1 MFDRR
6 TRAIGALLATLI
18 VGACTETQYIERDPV
33 NPPPDAASGFLGY
46 YDASTKLT
54 TCGNCHVTHQAK
66 WEGTAHSSAWAALPV
81 NAPAYCAGCHTV
93 NENGNSVD
101 SAAGYNKVQSV
112 AYHDVQCESCHGPGF
127 AHATTPDA
135 GVPPLAHIGPLVAGA
150 SCASCH
156 SGSHTPF
163 AEQWAAS
170 GHNDSAGM
178 AYPAGRA
185 ECRSCH
191 EGQAA
196 IRKFNGNQNTRYIDS
211 VGTKTIVC
219 VVCHDPH
226 GSNNVAQLRAPIDVP
241 DPTVNLCMQCHL
253 RNGTPTPTFSRGGR
267 SAHSSQGPILLGEG
281 AGWMPPGFFF
291 DSAGAYA
298 THGSSA
304 NPQLCAGCHVNAFTV
319 TDANGVQATSTGH
332 LFSANPCLDA
342 NGVPT
347 ADNTCAYTSTA
358 RNWSACVTCHTGG
371 ASVVANLFNTKRTT
385 VRNLIRQLWYDVD
398 GDKVLDAFPA
408 DSGYLPRV
416 YANTPAEFNNT
427 NALTTAEGALFNTM
441 MLAEKAQ
448 YANADG
454 SYGVHNPFFYDAL
467 LSASI
472 SAVQATYGL
481 APPPPE
487 IQAIMDQALARPAVR
502 YTPPARAV
510 RVAAR
515 R

>member
-1 MFDRR
+1 MYGRR

-18 VGACTETQYIERDPV
+18 VGACTETQFIERDPV
-33 NPPPDAASGFLGY
+33 NPPPDAASGFVGY
-46 YDASTKLT
+46 FDASTKLT
-54 TCGNCHVTHQAK
+54 TCGNCHVTHQSK
-66 WEGTAHSSAWAALPV
+66 WETTAHSNAWAALPT
-81 NAPAYCAGCHTV
+81 NAPAFCAGCHTV

-135 GVPPLAHIGPLVAGA
+135 GVPPLAHIGVSDPTA

-178 AYPAGRA
+178 AYPAA
-185 ECRSCH
+185 NPSCQSCH
-191 EGQAA
+191 EGRAA

-226 GSNNVAQLRAPIDVP
+226 GSNNPAQLRAPLDSP

-253 RNGTPTPTFSRGGR
+253 RNGTPTATFSRGGR

-298 THGSSA
+298 THGSTA
-304 NPQLCAGCHVNAFTV
+304 NPRLCAGCHVNSFSV
-319 TDANGVQATSTGH
+319 TDSNGVLATSTGH
-332 LFSANPCLDA
+332 TFNPIPCVDGAGKPLLD
-342 NGVPT
+342 NS
-347 ADNTCAYTSTA
+347 CAYTSTA

-371 ASVVANLFNTKRTT
+371 ASVVANLFNTKRVT

-398 GDKVLDAFPA
+398 GDRVLDAFPT
-408 DSGYLPRV
+408 DSGYLPKV

-441 MLAEKAQ
+441 MLAEKTQ
-448 YANADG
+448 YDHADG

-487 IQAIMDQALARPAVR
+487 VQDLMSKALARPAVR
-502 YTPPARAV
+502 WAPPAGSV